1 MWREKHRKK
10 TGVKPS
16 EQGEN
21 QQQAQPTYGTW
32 PSRPRGPH
40 WWEASSLRE
49 AVPTPEEKRCVG
61 TVRLEASALTIA
73 PSLLPSLSYDSLD
86 SLIHSDHRCQSFPPA
101 ETVYPRFSPFKLLF
115 WRVQLRNVV
124 LTAGLQS
131 RPTSF
136 V

>member
-1 MWREKHRKK
+1 MAPGRVEPGGHIGGRRVAY
-10 TGVKPS
+10 VKPY
-16 EQGEN
+16 
-21 QQQAQPTYGTW
+21 P
-32 PSRPRGPH
+32 P
-40 WWEASSLRE
+40 
-49 AVPTPEEKRCVG
+49 PEEKRGVG
-61 TVRLEASALTIA
+61 TVRLEASAHTIA

-124 LTAGLQS
+124 LTVGPQS
-131 RPTSF
+131 RPTFF